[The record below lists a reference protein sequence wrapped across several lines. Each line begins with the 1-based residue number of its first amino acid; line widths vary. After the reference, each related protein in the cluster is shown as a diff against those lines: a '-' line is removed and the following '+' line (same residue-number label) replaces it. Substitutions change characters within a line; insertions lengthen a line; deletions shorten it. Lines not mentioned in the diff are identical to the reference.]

1 MTATLELPLTDH
13 NRLRRRVLALAENRP
28 AVYRMLDAA
37 GRVVYVGKAK
47 RLRNRLLSYFRA
59 RYPEDKGARILNSTT
74 DIAWDDMPSEF
85 AALLGE
91 LRQILRYKPVFNV
104 RMNRNRRAGFIK
116 ISQGPA
122 PKIYVGTSPGSDGT
136 IHYGPYSGPTRL
148 REAIRVLNDLMGLRD
163 CSLRM
168 PISFPEQEDL
178 FGPTR
183 RAGCLRHNLGQC
195 TGPCA
200 ALVSESQYL
209 ERLQTAID
217 FLEANA
223 IAPLDRVVTE
233 MTAASDRSDFE
244 LAAWWRNKFDHLEW
258 LLSASARSRAAVA
271 SLSFV
276 YLDPGTYGDDRAYV
290 INHAAV
296 RAAAPVPRTP
306 IEREAFRALVAE
318 HAEWKPM
325 SGSSFPRGAIDEMLL
340 LLQWFRRRPGAMN
353 RTVSFDE
360 WLSEETPSPI
370 DDERL

>member
-1 MTATLELPLTDH
+1 MTAALALPLADRA
-13 NRLRRRVLALAENRP
+13 RLRRRVLALAENRP
-28 AVYRMLDAA
+28 AVYRMLDAT

-47 RLRNRLLSYFRA
+47 RLRSRLLSYFRA
-59 RYPEDKGARILNSTT
+59 RYPEDKGARILNSAA
-74 DIAWDDMPSEF
+74 DIEWDDMPSEF

-91 LRQILRYKPVFNV
+91 LRQILRYRPVFNI

-116 ISQGPA
+116 ISPGPA

-136 IHYGPYSGPTRL
+136 IHYGPYAGLARL
-148 REAIRVLNDLMGLRD
+148 REAIRVLNDVMGLRD

-168 PISFPEQEDL
+168 SISFPEQGDL
-178 FGPTR
+178 FGPAQ
-183 RAGCLRHNLGQC
+183 RAGCLRHDLAQC

-200 ALVSESQYL
+200 ALVTESEYR
-209 ERLQTAID
+209 ERIQTAIN

-223 IAPLDRVVTE
+223 IAPLDRVITE
-233 MTAASDRSDFE
+233 MIAASDKSDFE

-258 LLSASARSRAAVA
+258 LLGASARSRSAVA

-276 YLDPGTYGDDRAYV
+276 YLDPGIYGDDRAYV

-318 HAEWKPM
+318 HAEWKPA
-325 SGSSFPRGAIDEMLL
+325 SGSSYRGAIDEMLL
-340 LLQWFRRRPGAMN
+340 LLQWFRRRPGALS

-360 WLSEETPSPI
+360 WLREERPYTI
-370 DDERL
+370 DCEGS